1 MDAGRALTP
10 AASRTRHT
18 GGMAVPEELRIRRPP
33 PPFRVAEVV
42 EVADRS
48 PHLRRLVLAGP
59 ELVGFAEPE
68 PAASIRWLPAR
79 GDALEIPEW
88 NGNEFLYADGS
99 RPPIR
104 TLTPLEVDGTAGRL
118 AVEVVL
124 HGAGPLSDWARRA
137 APGMPVAVSGPG
149 RGYVPDPEAPHL
161 LLAGDE
167 TAIPAIGQVLAAAAP
182 TTRVD
187 VAIEARPDAVV
198 TLPDHPQASVRWH
211 EPVPGEREG
220 EALVR
225 AVAAVPLEPGS
236 RAWVA
241 GEAAAVQRVRR
252 LLFEERGLPRSVAT
266 VRGYWKHGR
275 RGT

>member
-1 MDAGRALTP
+1 PPRGPGPGLGTGDRGRALRPADRGRCARRPLAGERREPRRDRVLRAPGSAGPGGRRVRDLLRRPAAVDAGRALTP

-18 GGMAVPEELRIRRPP
+18 GGMAVTEELRIRRPP

-104 TLTPLEVDGTAGRL
+104 TLTPLEVDGT
-118 AVEVVL
+118 
-124 HGAGPLSDWARRA
+124 
-137 APGMPVAVSGPG
+137 
-149 RGYVPDPEAPHL
+149 
-161 LLAGDE
+161 
-167 TAIPAIGQVLAAAAP
+167 
-182 TTRVD
+182 
-187 VAIEARPDAVV
+187 
-198 TLPDHPQASVRWH
+198 
-211 EPVPGEREG
+211 
-220 EALVR
+220 
-225 AVAAVPLEPGS
+225 
-236 RAWVA
+236 
-241 GEAAAVQRVRR
+241 
-252 LLFEERGLPRSVAT
+252 
-266 VRGYWKHGR
+266 
-275 RGT
+275 